1 MGHLVGGPQ
10 TNITGIVF
18 RGGGVVSCSDT
29 FSKVIEDSAIGQN
42 TYDFL
47 LVLYS
52 NVDRGRIYYCFC
64 ATVDF
69 MSK

>member
-29 FSKVIEDSAIGQN
+29 FSKVIEDSAIHW
-42 TYDFL
+42 TEHIRL
-47 LVLYS
+47 PISVL
-52 NVDRGRIYYCFC
+52 
-64 ATVDF
+64 
-69 MSK
+69 